1 MSFLDS
7 VEVGSVGDSFVLEE
21 VLFTEGLV
29 EFLAWT
35 ADMLD
40 LAIPLVLLWVVVLES
55 VLAPTPHM
63 SRHFNLR
70 HLLDKVHTDVL
81 IASDP
86 LQKYYGVL
94 VRPLWSST
102 YLGLISTATFLSYVA
117 CLYDDLAD
125 NITPTLSFLV
135 LSGFSRWSRL

>member
-86 LQKYYGVL
+86 LSEVL
-94 VRPLWSST
+94 RRLGPASVVFHLSRTDFNSHLPIICSLPLRR
-102 YLGLISTATFLSYVA
+102 LS
-117 CLYDDLAD
+117 
-125 NITPTLSFLV
+125 
-135 LSGFSRWSRL
+135 